1 MMKKITK
8 VKNVKRILV
17 ITLSN
22 IGDVIL
28 TTPTIESLHSK
39 FPNAT
44 FDIVGDKR
52 SKILFKYCP
61 YMDNFFEKDKDLGW
75 WGVVLLIK
83 KLRKKKYDLA
93 VDLRSDGILYFVKA
107 KKKLFKTSNKSSLK
121 IHSAEKH
128 FLSIKNI
135 IEDTMPLTTIWLS
148 DFETELTRRIF
159 RKYKNNRSLTIG
171 VGANFEGKIWDVSKY
186 IELANILNEFFDVII
201 LVGDKNDAI
210 LSKEFTLGYKGKI
223 MDCCGNYNLLE
234 TAAIIKRSD
243 FFVGNDSGLGHIAS
257 AVKTKSFT
265 IFGVGEP
272 HRYSPWGTDVLWIQ
286 DRNYEINNINPKTIA
301 NKIVMQLK

>member
-1 MMKKITK
+1 MIKKTPKDKDVKKI
-8 VKNVKRILV
+8 LF

-28 TTPTIESLHSK
+28 TIPTIESLHFK

-75 WGVVLLIK
+75 YGFLLLIK
-83 KLRKKKYDLA
+83 ELRKKKYALA
-93 VDLRSDGILYFVKA
+93 VDLRSDVILYFVRA
-107 KKKLFKTSNKSSLK
+107 KKKLFKISNKSGLK

-128 FLSIKNI
+128 FLSLKNI
-135 IEDTMPLTTIWLS
+135 IEDTLPLTTIWLS

-171 VGANFEGKIWDVSKY
+171 IGANFEGKIWDISNY
-186 IELANILNEFFDVII
+186 IELASTLNEFFDVII

-223 MDCCGNYNLLE
+223 IDCCGNYNLLE

-272 HRYSPWGTDVLWIQ
+272 HRYSPWGDDALWVQ
-286 DRNYEINNINPKTIA
+286 HKSYEINNINPKTVA
-301 NKIVMQLK
+301 KKIIKQLK

>member
-61 YMDNFFEKDKDLGW
+61 YMNNFFEKDKDLGW
-75 WGVVLLIK
+75 WGVLLLIK

-107 KKKLFKTSNKSSLK
+107 KKKFFKTSNKSSLK

-128 FLSIKNI
+128 FLSLKNI
-135 IEDTMPLTTIWLS
+135 IEDTLPLTTIWLS

-171 VGANFEGKIWDVSKY
+171 IGANFEGKIWDTSNY
-186 IELANILNEFFDVII
+186 IELASTLNEFFDVII

-210 LSKEFTLGYKGKI
+210 LSKEFTLGYKGNI
-223 MDCCGNYNLLE
+223 IDCCGNYNLLE

>member
-1 MMKKITK
+1 MIKKTPKDKDVKKI
-8 VKNVKRILV
+8 LF

-28 TTPTIESLHSK
+28 TIPTIESLHFK

-75 WGVVLLIK
+75 YGFLLLIK
-83 KLRKKKYDLA
+83 ELRKKKYALA
-93 VDLRSDGILYFVKA
+93 VDLRSDVILYFVRA
-107 KKKLFKTSNKSSLK
+107 KKKLFKISNKSGLK

-128 FLSIKNI
+128 FLSLKKI
-135 IEDTMPLTTIWLS
+135 IVGNLPLTTIWLS
-148 DFETELTRRIF
+148 DCEKKLTRKIF
-159 RKYKNNRSLTIG
+159 SKYKGNRLLAVGI
-171 VGANFEGKIWDVSKY
+171 GANFEGKIWNISNY
-186 IELANILNEFFDVII
+186 IELASFLNEFFDVII
-201 LVGDKNDAI
+201 LVGDKNDAV
-210 LSKEFTLGYKGKI
+210 LSKEFALGYKGKI
-223 MDCCGNYNLLE
+223 IDCCGHYNLLE

-272 HRYSPWGTDVLWIQ
+272 HRYRPWSEDALWIQ
-286 DRNYEINNINPKTIA
+286 DKNHEINNINPRTIA
-301 NKIVMQLK
+301 KKIISQLK

>member
-1 MMKKITK
+1 MKKIIK
-8 VKNVKRILV
+8 DKNIKKILF

-28 TTPTIESLHSK
+28 TTPTIQSLHFK

-61 YMDNFFEKDKDLGW
+61 YIDNFLEKDKDLGW
-75 WGVVLLIK
+75 WGIVLLIK
-83 KLRKKKYDLA
+83 KLRKNKYDIAL
-93 VDLRSDGILYFVKA
+93 DLRSDGILYFVKA
-107 KKKLFKTSNKSSLK
+107 VKKLFKTSNKSSLK

-128 FLSIKNI
+128 FLSVKNI
-135 IEDTMPLTTIWLS
+135 IEGNIPLTTIWLS
-148 DFETELTRRIF
+148 DYEKELTSKIF
-159 RKYKNNRSLTIG
+159 SKYKNNRLLTIG
-171 VGANFEGKIWDVSKY
+171 IGANFGGKIWDTSNY
-186 IELANILNEFFDVII
+186 IKLARILNNFFDVII
-201 LVGDKNDAI
+201 LVGDKNDAT
-210 LSKEFTLGYKGKI
+210 LSREFIAGYKGKI
-223 MDCCGNYNLLE
+223 IDCCGLYNLLE
-234 TAAIIKRSD
+234 TAAIIKKSD

-272 HRYSPWGTDVLWIQ
+272 DRYKPWGTNALWIQ
-286 DRNYEINNINPKTIA
+286 DKNYEINNIDPKIIA
-301 NKIVMQLK
+301 NKIIKQLK